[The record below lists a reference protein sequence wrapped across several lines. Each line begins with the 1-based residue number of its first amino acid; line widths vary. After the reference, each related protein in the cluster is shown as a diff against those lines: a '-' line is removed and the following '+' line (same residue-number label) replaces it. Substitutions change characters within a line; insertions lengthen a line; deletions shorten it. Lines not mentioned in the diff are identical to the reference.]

1 MTEFWWGALALLC
14 LAGLFLLLPGLFLRE
29 RRIEDREASNRE
41 WFANRRVELGDT
53 DTGVDPSLKDD
64 LLQDA
69 KLRLLEESD
78 AEAREGGGASS
89 AGSLHYPALLAVVA
103 LIAVGLYWQLGSSAD
118 VALKRQLDALDTES
132 SEADYRR
139 LMLEVEDR
147 AAKRPDNLHYQSML
161 GRFYMNEGDYGRAR
175 AVYAG
180 LAEQAPNDAQAAAMA
195 AQAGFLA
202 AGRKLSSEDQLLAEK
217 ALAINPHQR
226 TALGLL
232 GMVAYEQG
240 EYGAAAT
247 YWRRLLVMEDPNS
260 PSAEMIR
267 GVIARAEA
275 EAGIAPPPA
284 APGQPA
290 QPAPAAV
297 GPGVTVRLELAQ
309 GAEASPGDTVFV
321 FARNPEV
328 DSRMPVAVKRFT
340 AGQLPVTLRLDDA
353 ASMAGQKISD
363 LAAVEVVARVS
374 PTGQPG
380 EQHATFQASIS
391 DLPPATG
398 EQVHTLVLRP
408 VGDS

>member
-1 MTEFWWGALALLC
+1 MIEFWWGALALLC
-14 LAGLFLLLPGLFLRE
+14 LAGLFLLLPGLFLRQ

-53 DTGVDPSLKDD
+53 DTGVDPSLQDD

-69 KLRLLEESD
+69 KLRLVEEAD
-78 AEAREGGGASS
+78 AEARESDRAPLT
-89 AGSLHYPALLAVVA
+89 ASLHYPLLLAVLAV
-103 LIAVGLYWQLGSSAD
+103 IAVGLYWQLGASAD
-118 VALKRQLDALDTES
+118 VALKRELDTLDTDS
-132 SEADYRR
+132 SEAEYRR

-147 AAKRPDNLHYQSML
+147 AAERPDNLYYQSML

-175 AVYAG
+175 VVYAN
-180 LAEQAPNDAQAAAMA
+180 LAELAPNDAQAAALA

-202 AGRKLSSEDQLLAEK
+202 AGRKLSPEDQLLAEQ

-260 PSAEMIR
+260 SAAEMIR

-275 EAGIAPPPA
+275 EAGITPPA
-284 APGQPA
+284 GAPVQA
-290 QPAPAAV
+290 EEPAPAV
-297 GPGVTVRLELAQ
+297 GPGITVRLELAQ

-321 FARNPEV
+321 FARNPAVE
-328 DSRMPVAVKRFT
+328 SRMPVAVKRFS
-340 AGQLPVTLRLDDA
+340 AAQLPVTLRLDDA
-353 ASMAGQKISD
+353 ASMAGQKISE
-363 LAAVEVVARVS
+363 LPAVDVVARVS
-374 PTGQPG
+374 PSGRP
-380 EQHATFQASIS
+380 EEEHATLKASVS
-391 DLPPATG
+391 DLPPASG